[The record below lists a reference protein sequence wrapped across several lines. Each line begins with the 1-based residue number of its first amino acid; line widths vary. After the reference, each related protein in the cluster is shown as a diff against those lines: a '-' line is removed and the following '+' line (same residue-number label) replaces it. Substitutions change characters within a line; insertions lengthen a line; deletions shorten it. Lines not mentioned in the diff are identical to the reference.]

1 MLNVDKDPENWK
13 SERQLLSL
21 GFNADVTFRYM
32 RSCNSYIDLQMEIL
46 SAATTQL

>member
-13 SERQLLSL
+13 SERQLVSL
-21 GFNADVTFRYM
+21 GVDADVTFHYM
-32 RSCNSYIDLQMEIL
+32 RSCNSCIDLQMEIL